1 MKTTPLRSL
10 RWLPYR
16 AMRRLAIANLCQF
29 YQSPIDQMP
38 RTRIPDGYTIESCSS
53 DRLRSHAH
61 ELEYQIPECDFEM
74 LDTENARCFVA
85 FQANSLAGF
94 AWVAFG
100 DIPGHMNHDGKPET
114 GLPIQL
120 SDDAAYVFQVLV
132 LPAHRGRRLYAAI
145 MSQMAD
151 ELQTEGIRS
160 LVLTT
165 EGSNRNALRA
175 VERMKFR
182 KVGQASFFRV
192 GPLRKARYPVLPNG
206 IGFTIGRYV
215 GDDAV
220 VQSS

>member
-1 MKTTPLRSL
+1 MHITSSRSL

-16 AMRRLAIANLCQF
+16 AMRRLAVANICQF

-38 RTRIPDGYTIESCSS
+38 RTPIPDGYTIDSCSS

-61 ELEYQIPECDFEM
+61 ALEYQIPERDLEM
-74 LDTENARCFVA
+74 LDAGHARCFTA

-100 DIPGHMNHDGKPET
+100 DIPGRMNHDGKPET

-120 SDDAAYVFQVLV
+120 SDDAAFVFQVLV
-132 LPAHRGRRLYAAI
+132 LPAYRGRRLYAAI

-151 ELQTEGIRS
+151 QLQTDGIQT

-165 EGSNRNALRA
+165 EGSNQRALKA
-175 VERMKFR
+175 VDRMGFQN
-182 KVGQASFFRV
+182 VAQASLFRL
-192 GPLRKARYPVLPNG
+192 GPLCRAKYPTLPNE

-215 GDDAV
+215 GDDTAA
-220 VQSS
+220 